1 MESNLQI
8 IIDYINKNI
17 KIIDNLEPNAFC
29 QGFAIGTLETIKTD
43 LQTLKEIE
51 NAKSNINTR

>member
-1 MESNLQI
+1 MKDKLQI

-17 KIIDNLEPNAFC
+17 NTIDHFEPNAFC

-43 LQTLKEIE
+43 LETLIEIE
-51 NAKSNINTR
+51 NEHI

>member
-1 MESNLQI
+1 MESKLQI
-8 IIDYINKNI
+8 IIDYIDKNI

-51 NAKSNINTR
+51 NEHI

>member
-1 MESNLQI
+1 MEDKLQV
-8 IIDYINKNI
+8 IIDYINKSI

-29 QGFAIGTLETIKTD
+29 QGYAIGTLKTIKTD

-51 NAKSNINTR
+51 NEHI